1 MTVKLDDRL
10 SIGVPEIDA
19 EHRYL
24 IALVNNLIEKYHA
37 NKLETNLAKVF
48 VHLINYA
55 EKHFKNE
62 ESLMS
67 AAGYPLLKEHKQQHE
82 LLEDKTSDLAEM
94 FLSGEQSLSLD
105 TLKFLKSWVVD
116 HVLLE
121 DKKIAAFLAQ
131 KKQPYEWDYTP
142 AFSKAN
148 STYFKECTF
157 CDKKWKS
164 FEDLANDKNKTA
176 LNYMTD
182 KNNHFYNLILFNCSC
197 GTTLAIQ
204 LIEFINRSG
213 VPFKL
218 EERNNLDDKPD
229 YCLNTG
235 KSAVCL
241 SKCACKYTAH
251 IMKLLK

>member
-1 MTVKLDDRL
+1 MIVEWKDRL

-24 IALVNNLIEKYHA
+24 IALVNNLFEKYHS
-37 NKLETNLAKVF
+37 NKLEANLAKVF
-48 VHLINYA
+48 VHLINYTN
-55 EKHFKNE
+55 KHFKNE
-62 ESLMS
+62 ESLMR
-67 AAGYPLLKEHKQQHE
+67 AAGYPFLEEHKRQHE
-82 LLEDKTSDLAEM
+82 ILEDTTSDLAEM
-94 FLSGEQSLSLD
+94 FLSGEQNISLD
-105 TLKFLKSWVVD
+105 TVKFLKNWVID

-121 DKKIAAFLAQ
+121 DKKLAAFLAKRNQ
-131 KKQPYEWDYTP
+131 SYEWDFTP

-148 STYFKECTF
+148 SSYFKECTF
-157 CDKKWKS
+157 CDNKWKT
-164 FEDLANDKNKTA
+164 FEELAQDKSKTA

-218 EERNNLDDKPD
+218 EKRNGAEDKPS

-235 KSAVCL
+235 KSATCL
-241 SKCACKYTAH
+241 SKCACKYTTH